1 MADAASTDPSID
13 RAAGVERQSAPA
25 TTKIAGRAGA
35 RLPGLCLVGALAG
48 LGYGVHHWT
57 DSVVLA
63 PLVLSLL
70 LGLAVGILA
79 GAPQWAASGIAFAR
93 NRLLRLGVVL
103 MGLQVTF
110 GQIAEIG
117 VVGLAVIAAIVV
129 SSFLF
134 TRLAARLIGVD
145 RRLAELI
152 AAGTSICGAS
162 AIIGVNTVTRGRAGD
177 VPYAIACVTIFGT
190 LSMLVFPLA
199 SSMLVLDARH
209 YGLWAGSAIHEVGQ
223 AVAAA
228 YLDSDESGY
237 FGAIAK
243 LARVAMLAPLI
254 LLLALGVRS
263 RGRRAGSARV
273 PLPWFVGGFIG
284 LVGLN
289 SIGALPPDI
298 VALGADGSRFLL
310 AMALVAIGLEIDLRA
325 LVEMGLKPLLLGT
338 ASWLFISGFSLI
350 LIVVLL

>member
-1 MADAASTDPSID
+1 M
-13 RAAGVERQSAPA
+13 
-25 TTKIAGRAGA
+25 
-35 RLPGLCLVGALAG
+35 PGLCLVGVLVGAG
-48 LGYGVHHWT
+48 HAIHHWT
-57 DSVVLA
+57 GSVVLA
-63 PLVLSLL
+63 PLFLSLVF
-70 LGLAVGILA
+70 GLAVGILA
-79 GAPQWAASGIAFAR
+79 DLPQRTAAGVAFAR
-93 NRLLRLGVVL
+93 SRLLRLGVVL

-117 VVGLAVIAAIVV
+117 FLGLAVIAAIVAA
-129 SSFLF
+129 SFQF

-162 AIIGVNTVTRGRAGD
+162 AIIGVDTVTRGRAGD
-177 VPYAIACVTIFGT
+177 VPYAIACITIFGT
-190 LSMLVFPLA
+190 LSMLAFPLL
-199 SSMLVLDARH
+199 SGLLGLDARH

-228 YLDSDESGY
+228 CLDSAESGY

-254 LLLALGVRS
+254 LLLALGARS
-263 RGRRAGSARV
+263 KGRRADNARV
-273 PLPWFVGGFIG
+273 PVPWFVAGFVG

-289 SIGALPPDI
+289 SIGALPPA
-298 VALGADGSRFLL
+298 VAALGADGSRILL
-310 AMALVAIGLEIDLRA
+310 AMALAAIGLEIDLRA
-325 LVEMGLKPLLLGT
+325 LAGMGLRPLLLGG